1 MRKLIWG
8 VLLALAVAAGGTK
21 DSSAGGWG
29 NFAIHNQS
37 NYIITGFYTDEGDGW
52 SANWLR
58 EQIGAGDSAEMQFTR
73 DGPCDINFRVGW
85 LTTSGG
91 EEMGEPWQID
101 ICNAHNVYFSDSK
114 VTYD

>member
-1 MRKLIWG
+1 
-8 VLLALAVAAGGTK
+8 
-21 DSSAGGWG
+21 
-29 NFAIHNQS
+29 
-37 NYIITGFYTDEGDGW
+37 
-52 SANWLR
+52 
-58 EQIGAGDSAEMQFTR
+58 MQFTH

-91 EEMGEPWQID
+91 EEIGEPWQID